1 MHNAKLIKVKG
12 SKYLT
17 IQTKGAYNHLRIE
30 RGIHGLTVSILTGH
44 GCLVR
49 SFYNL
54 KPLKVPSLVRA
65 LRKQYMSEV

>member
-1 MHNAKLIKVKG
+1 MHDAKMIKTQEH
-12 SKYLT
+12 KYLT
-17 IQTKGAYNHLRIE
+17 IQTKGVYNHMRIE
-30 RGIHGLTVSILTGH
+30 RTIHGLTLSILTGH

-54 KPLKVPSLVRA
+54 KPMKVPSLVRM